1 MSKEKL
7 LIRLACERDIP
18 NLKTLWLHCF
28 PEDNA
33 GDVDAFFSVA
43 WPLADCLVGETAD
56 SRLACMLFLL
66 PAVAR
71 WEDQTWPVR
80 YLYAGGT
87 LTEFRGRG
95 YYSALLETAA
105 GHVARRGEQA
115 IYLYPANADLISLY
129 ERAGYRHGIRKC
141 SDKEK
146 ALSDKKQAVY
156 WEPVPPIA
164 ALFARCE
171 ELDDTAMLP
180 EEALWLPLDN
190 GGVLTKKMETAGGFT
205 VWLGE

>member
-7 LIRLACERDIP
+7 WIRLARESDIP
-18 NLKTLWLHCF
+18 TLKALWLHCF

-33 GDVDAFFSVA
+33 SDVDAFFSVA
-43 WPLADCLVGETAD
+43 WPLADCLVGEASD
-56 SRLACMLFLL
+56 SRLVCMLFLL
-66 PAVAR
+66 PAIAR
-71 WEDQTWPVR
+71 WKSQTWPVR

-87 LTEFRGRG
+87 LTEFRGCG
-95 YYSALLETAA
+95 YYSALLEAAA
-105 GHVARRGEQA
+105 GHVARQGEQA

-129 ERAGYRHGIRKC
+129 ERAGYRHGIWKE
-141 SDKEK
+141 SDKGF

-156 WEPVPPIA
+156 WEPAPPIA
-164 ALFARCE
+164 ALFARQVDA
-171 ELDDTAMLP
+171 DDSTAIAG
-180 EEALWLPLDN
+180 EALWLPLDN